1 MTTSPDE
8 LAAESDRPQST
19 VQATPGLLGAS
30 RAGLTVIANWIV
42 PAVCI
47 ACRAALSQHDAL
59 CARCWSGIAF
69 IRQPLCDRLGLP
81 LPFGGGDGEP
91 IVSAAAAADP
101 PSYARARAVA
111 VFERDGVLQRLVH
124 GFKYQDRHDARRLFG
139 RWLVDAGRELFPGTD
154 LIVPVPLSRRRLL
167 WRRYNQA
174 ALLAHELA
182 RATGLV
188 WDPSVFVRS
197 RATAQQVGL
206 TREQRRLNVRNA
218 FTVPARH
225 RQAVAGRNILLI
237 DDVITTGATVEAAA
251 RALMAAGVRRVDV
264 LALGLVT
271 DPRAVTL

>member
-8 LAAESDRPQST
+8 VGAEPDRPRLAVRAARGFGRAS
-19 VQATPGLLGAS
+19 QAGAS
-30 RAGLTVIANWIV
+30 AIGNWIV
-42 PAVCI
+42 PAVCV
-47 ACRAALSQHDAL
+47 ACRAALSRHDAL
-59 CARCWSGIAF
+59 CATCWGGIAF
-69 IRQPLCDRLGLP
+69 IRAPLCDRLGLP
-81 LPFGGGDGEP
+81 LPFGGDHGGP

-101 PSYARARAVA
+101 PAYARARAVA
-111 VFERDGVLQRLVH
+111 VFERDSVLQRLVH

-139 RWLVDAGRELFPGTD
+139 RWLIEAGRELFPETD

-174 ALLAHELA
+174 ALLAQEVA
-182 RATGLV
+182 RSTGLD
-188 WDPSVFVRS
+188 WSPSVVVRS

-218 FTVPARH
+218 FAVPARH
-225 RQAVAGRNILLI
+225 RSAVAGRNILVI

-251 RALMAAGVRRVDV
+251 RALVAAGASRVDV